1 MNTENLTM
9 NTLFEQLGLESSDEA
24 IETFLRRYSHIPQNL
39 PLHEANIWNR
49 SQAAFL
55 RQAIAED
62 SEWSYLVDHLDVQL
76 RG

>member
-1 MNTENLTM
+1 MNTDSLTM

-24 IETFLRRYSHIPQNL
+24 IEKFLNRYSHIPQNL
-39 PLHEANIWNR
+39 PLHEVSIWNR

-62 SEWSYLVDHLDVQL
+62 SEWSYLVDHLDTML
-76 RG
+76 RS